1 MMMGYYWL
9 VLRNKRFH
17 QYNRFYL
24 LAIALLSWI
33 VPLIKIRWSHP
44 VVSQD
49 PQVIQFLSVVAD
61 GNSQIDESLTNNGF
75 QWSWDTTATLI
86 YVSIAG
92 VLLIGMLR
100 AFFRLFQLL
109 RKHSCKNVGDVYLI
123 LTQARGTPFSF
134 FRYIF
139 WNEEIDLRSEAGK
152 QILQHEL
159 THVQQ
164 KHSIDKVC
172 IQSMLVAGWFNPFF
186 WLLKKEM
193 NMIHEFIADKK
204 AVNNGD
210 TASLAQMLLTAAYPQ
225 QQFALTHPFFFS
237 PIKRRLQMLTNNRN
251 PRFSYIRRLIVLPLL
266 AIVVVLFAFRS
277 KELRANAT
285 LSVAS
290 VVENVV
296 DAVSAIGSKDAKPSN
311 IPVFNNAMLNR
322 TYTVVIDAGHGGKDR
337 GAMAL
342 DGTTESE
349 ITLQLAKTIRN
360 LNTNENIQIIL
371 TRDADIF
378 QNVVK
383 TAELANQNHPD
394 LFVSL
399 HCNDGANVKS
409 SNGKESASLK
419 TGIEFFIPAKEKAA
433 EYERSQLLA
442 SYLATSM
449 NTLDEP
455 MLGIKTRQKG
465 IWVLN
470 NVKSPAVL
478 IETGFMTDKSD
489 LKKLKDAAY
498 QKQMAESILQGI
510 NNYLSKPV
518 QTKLNLI
525 SLGLDTI
532 IFNEDVLK
540 LEKSRIA
547 FASKNSPGNKP
558 LVILDGKKADY
569 KILETLGPN
578 LIDAVD
584 VLKDASATATYG
596 DEGKNGVILIT
607 TKEYAKARAMKSSA
621 NKNSAPITMQGQD
634 ITIAANSTTEMNFGL
649 PGVKIGDPVIITPFC
664 DKSEWVVST
673 QVVEDNMVKIKFIN
687 PTNKPMLVLGNA
699 YKIVAI
705 KSVSDIQKIEQE
717 EKINGNKVVQAI
729 TDKGFVTNTTTGI
742 QPDQSNLHLVTD
754 GAGNVHRNWQTRTNK
769 IPARKYPDSLVWLP
783 NKPRTGYPLSALVFV
798 DGVKADMNSITP
810 SEISSITVLKDKTA
824 VEKYGEEGK
833 KGVIEII
840 TKKTADA
847 KNNTDTRSDVVF
859 TQVQIQA
866 EFPGGKATWIK
877 YLERNLQRD
886 IIMKNGGPRG
896 KYTVVVSF
904 TVDKEGNVSNVEALN
919 DPGYGTKDEAI
930 RVIVKGPKWLPAVQ
944 NGKKVNS
951 VHKQAVTWMFQMG
964 TTNNNPAQDQPEKKL
979 YYYFCDSK
987 PWSGKNLAPKSG
999 ILYTEVK
1006 KISCDEAAIRALTN
1020 EWANLVKSICTNAN
1034 GCTSDLNSYTSYE
1047 EAKKQLDNMLRKYSD
1062 TVLYDCRKIP
1072 SFGSAFTGAKLD
1084 PAKSYEPQ

>member
-1 MMMGYYWL
+1 
-9 VLRNKRFH
+9 
-17 QYNRFYL
+17 
-24 LAIALLSWI
+24 
-33 VPLIKIRWSHP
+33 
-44 VVSQD
+44 
-49 PQVIQFLSVVAD
+49 
-61 GNSQIDESLTNNGF
+61 
-75 QWSWDTTATLI
+75 
-86 YVSIAG
+86 
-92 VLLIGMLR
+92 
-100 AFFRLFQLL
+100 
-109 RKHSCKNVGDVYLI
+109 
-123 LTQARGTPFSF
+123 
-134 FRYIF
+134 
-139 WNEEIDLRSEAGK
+139 
-152 QILQHEL
+152 
-159 THVQQ
+159 
-164 KHSIDKVC
+164 
-172 IQSMLVAGWFNPFF
+172 
-186 WLLKKEM
+186 
-193 NMIHEFIADKK
+193 
-204 AVNNGD
+204 
-210 TASLAQMLLTAAYPQ
+210 
-225 QQFALTHPFFFS
+225 
-237 PIKRRLQMLTNNRN
+237 
-251 PRFSYIRRLIVLPLL
+251 
-266 AIVVVLFAFRS
+266 
-277 KELRANAT
+277 
-285 LSVAS
+285 
-290 VVENVV
+290 V
-296 DAVSAIGSKDAKPSN
+296 DAVSAIGSKDTKPSN
-311 IPVFNNAMLNR
+311 ISVFDNAMLDR
-322 TYTVVIDAGHGGKDR
+322 VYTIVIDAGHGGKDK
-337 GAMAL
+337 GAIAL

-349 ITLQLAKTIRN
+349 ITLQLAKTIRD

-378 QNVVK
+378 QNAVK

-409 SNGKESASLK
+409 SNGKELTNLK
-419 TGIEFFIPAKEKAA
+419 KGIEFFIPPKEKAA

-442 SYLATSM
+442 KYLAASM

-455 MLGIKTRQKG
+455 ILGIKTREKG
-465 IWVLN
+465 IWILN
-470 NVKSPAVL
+470 GVKSPAVL

-518 QTKLNLI
+518 QTKLNLV

-532 IFNEDVLK
+532 IFNEDVLR

-547 FASKNSPGNKP
+547 FVLKNSPGNKP
-558 LVILDGKKADY
+558 LIILDGKKADY
-569 KILETLGPN
+569 KTLETLDPN
-578 LIDAVD
+578 LIDAID
-584 VLKDASATATYG
+584 VLKDAQATATYG
-596 DEGKNGVILIT
+596 DEARNGVILIT
-607 TKEYAKARAMKSSA
+607 TKEYAKAQAISKIQKNNAEEKTDDNMVAQVQAGIPFQAVARDPLDNLARNRKVFVKDMIIQGTVTGKKVLEEVHEVQTNADGIFSLIIGSGSKSAGSA
-621 NKNSAPITMQGQD
+621 ITSLEQVDWTNGPYFFNLKVALVPPIP
-634 ITIAANSTTEMNFGL
+634 AAWWVAADNYIDMGTTEMKNL
-649 PGVKIGDPVIITPFC
+649 PKAIIKTEALYPF
-664 DKSEWVVST
+664 
-673 QVVEDNMVKIKFIN
+673 
-687 PTNKPMLVLGNA
+687 L
-699 YKIVAI
+699 
-705 KSVSDIQKIEQE
+705 
-717 EKINGNKVVQAI
+717 I
-729 TDKGFVTNTTTGI
+729 TDKNGDVHW
-742 QPDQSNLHLVTD
+742 QAPQRNLYS
-754 GAGNVHRNWQTRTNK
+754 
-769 IPARKYPDSLVWLP
+769 RKYPDSLVWLP
-783 NKPRTGYPLSALVFV
+783 NKPRTGFPLNVPVFV

-840 TKKTADA
+840 TKKAA
-847 KNNTDTRSDVVF
+847 NNTIYTRSDAVF

-866 EFPGGKATWIK
+866 EFPGGKAAWIK

-904 TVDKEGNVSNVEALN
+904 TVDKEGNVSDVEALN

-944 NGKKVNS
+944 NGKKINS

-964 TTNNNPAQDQPEKKL
+964 TTNNNPPQDQPEKKL